1 MNNLKHFLFLIFILI
16 CGFSQSQT
24 VEECDKI
31 LVEAVKEMNQK
42 NHARSLELLTEVKT
56 MAENNGWHKQLFLAI
71 NNIGA
76 NYYLML
82 DYGEALDN
90 YLEAYK
96 IALKDL
102 DAKHEMIVLNNIA
115 ILYSKDSK
123 NDKAEEYFLKA
134 YEIAKENNDS
144 IKIGLY
150 ATNLATV
157 ANANEEIQK
166 AESYIKI
173 ALPLLKNMPPVLA
186 QAKITNAQN
195 LVLKKKFVEAK
206 EIALELLPT
215 LKTSELSEHRIS
227 VFMILSRVYES
238 ENNLPLAIDYVKRA
252 GKDANV
258 SLENKIDVYNR
269 LTELYRKLNDNSVAF
284 VYKDSVVFAKDSLN
298 QIKNGKLFENS
309 RIKFELQNYQKELSE
324 SQNKLKSERKLFYM
338 ILGGILFL
346 ILITLWAIWNYFSR
360 LRQTKIIAES
370 NQKIAELELEK
381 QKNYKILLE
390 QQLNEKEALTL
401 LEQEKF
407 KNEIEAKNRQLAAKA
422 LSLSTRNEL
431 IEDVIDSLSANK
443 EISQNPN
450 FKKPISDLKN
460 QLKRDS
466 DWDDFFTHFE
476 EVNHGFLKTLKEKHP
491 DLTSN
496 DVRYISYVY
505 MNLSTKEIS
514 LLLNITVEACRKR
527 KERIIKKMNLAED
540 ADLYSYL
547 STI

>member
-1 MNNLKHFLFLIFILI
+1 MI
-16 CGFSQSQT
+16 CVFSKAQT

-31 LVEAVKEMNQK
+31 LVEAVNEMNHK
-42 NHARSLELLTEVKT
+42 NHARSLELLTEVKS
-56 MAENNGWHKQLFLAI
+56 MAETNQWYKQLFLAV

-96 IALKDL
+96 IALKEL

-144 IKIGLY
+144 VKIGLY

-157 ANANEEIQK
+157 ANAEEEIQK

-195 LVLKKKFVEAK
+195 LVLKKKFDEAK
-206 EIALELLPT
+206 AIALELLPT
-215 LKTSELSEHRIS
+215 LNTSDLSEHRIS
-227 VFMILSRVYES
+227 VLMILSRVYES

-252 GKDANV
+252 GNDANV

-269 LTELYRKLNDNSVAF
+269 LTDLYRKLNNNSTAF
-284 VYKDSVVFAKDSLN
+284 AYKDSVVFAKDSLN

-309 RIKFELQNYQKELSE
+309 RIKFELQNFQKELSE
-324 SQNKLKSERKLFYM
+324 SQSKLKSERKLFYT
-338 ILGGILFL
+338 ILGGILLVTL
-346 ILITLWAIWNYFSR
+346 ISFWALRNYFSR
-360 LRQTKIIAES
+360 LRQNKIIAES

-381 QKNYKILLE
+381 EKNDKILLE
-390 QQLNEKEALTL
+390 QQFNEKEALAL

-407 KNEIEAKNRQLAAKA
+407 KNEIESKNRQLAAKA

-431 IEDVIDSLSANK
+431 IEDVIDSLSIHND
-443 EISQNPN
+443 ISQNSN
-450 FKKPISDLKN
+450 LRKSISDLKN
-460 QLKRDS
+460 QLKRDA
-466 DWDDFFTHFE
+466 DWDDFFSHFE
-476 EVNHGFLKTLKEKHP
+476 EVNHGFLKSLKEKHS

-514 LLLNITVEACRKR
+514 SLLNITVEACRKR
-527 KERIIKKMNLAED
+527 KERIIKKMNLPEET
-540 ADLYSYL
+540 DLYNYL
-547 STI
+547 SMI

>member
-1 MNNLKHFLFLIFILI
+1 MNNLKHFLFLILLIL
-16 CGFSQSQT
+16 CGFSKAQT

-31 LVEAVKEMNQK
+31 LVEAVKEMNLK
-42 NHARSLELLTEVKT
+42 NHARSLELLTEVKS
-56 MAENNGWHKQLFLAI
+56 MAESNNWNKQLFLAI

-96 IALKDL
+96 IALKEL

-144 IKIGLY
+144 VKIGLY

-166 AESYIKI
+166 AENYIKI

-195 LVLKKKFVEAK
+195 LVLKNKFQEAK

-215 LKTSELSEHRIS
+215 LNSSEFSEHRIS
-227 VFMILSRVYES
+227 VFMILSKVYEN
-238 ENNLPLAIDYVKRA
+238 ENNLPLAIDYLKRA

-269 LTELYRKLNDNSVAF
+269 LTELYRKLNENELAF
-284 VYKDSVVFAKDSLN
+284 LYKDSVVFAKDSLN

-324 SQNKLKSERKLFYM
+324 SQHTIQSERKLFYM

-346 ILITLWAIWNYFSR
+346 VLITLWAIWNYFSR
-360 LRQTKIIAES
+360 LKQNKIIAEN

-381 QKNYKILLE
+381 QKNDKILLE

-431 IEDVIDSLSANK
+431 IEDVIDSLSASK

-466 DWDDFFTHFE
+466 DWDDFFSHFE
-476 EVNHGFLKTLKEKHP
+476 EVNHGFLKSLKEKHP

-514 LLLNITVEACRKR
+514 SLLNITVEACRKR
-527 KERIIKKMNLAED
+527 KERIIKKMNLPEET
-540 ADLYSYL
+540 DLYNYL
-547 STI
+547 SMV